1 MDEFSQ
7 TFRVICN
14 RSEREKKIQEI
25 VILPRQEITLSVLY
39 LTITFIYH
47 VSSSSFQRQERNYIE
62 KVGATYIIIYTQW
75 RFWRWLNFFLI
86 FSQFCLD
93 LHCLDIFNFTFLR
106 QFFLEAS
113 AGAGRRK
120 PELLLP
126 IYCYF
131 RKMCQSAFW

>member
-62 KVGATYIIIYTQW
+62 KVGATYII
-75 RFWRWLNFFLI
+75 
-86 FSQFCLD
+86 
-93 LHCLDIFNFTFLR
+93 FTRSAL
-106 QFFLEAS
+106 LEIQS
-113 AGAGRRK
+113 LGK
-120 PELLLP
+120 IIPEMITL
-126 IYCYF
+126 
-131 RKMCQSAFW
+131 

>member
-7 TFRVICN
+7 IFRVICN

-62 KVGATYIIIYTQW
+62 KVGATYII
-75 RFWRWLNFFLI
+75 
-86 FSQFCLD
+86 
-93 LHCLDIFNFTFLR
+93 FTHSG
-106 QFFLEAS
+106 AS
-113 AGAGRRK
+113 
-120 PELLLP
+120 
-126 IYCYF
+126 
-131 RKMCQSAFW
+131 SDND

>member
-1 MDEFSQ
+1 MDEFFQ

-62 KVGATYIIIYTQW
+62 KVGATYIIFTRSGASGYDRTFFQ
-75 RFWRWLNFFLI
+75 FLANFAWI
-86 FSQFCLD
+86 
-93 LHCLDIFNFTFLR
+93 
-106 QFFLEAS
+106 
-113 AGAGRRK
+113 
-120 PELLLP
+120 
-126 IYCYF
+126 
-131 RKMCQSAFW
+131 